1 MNILNN
7 ERFDRFMK
15 LILWLSIAIL
25 IIGVKSVWASNTTNN
40 DLTMVTNVM
49 CAAINQ
55 LTGPI
60 GRAITIII
68 VISLGIMLLLGKVTW
83 GVAIALA
90 VGMGVIFGA
99 RDVVNILSG
108 GGGMMC

>member
-1 MNILNN
+1 MNILGI
-7 ERFDRFMK
+7 RSCDISVK
-15 LILWLSIAIL
+15 LMLWFSIAVL
-25 IIGVKSVWASNTTNN
+25 IIAAKNAWAADN
-40 DLTMVTNVM
+40 DMTMVTNVM

-108 GGGMMC
+108 GTGAICS

>member
-1 MNILNN
+1 MNILGI
-7 ERFDRFMK
+7 RSCDISVK
-15 LILWLSIAIL
+15 LMLWFSIAAL
-25 IIGVKSVWASNTTNN
+25 IIAAKNAWAADN
-40 DLTMVTNVM
+40 DMTMVTNVM

-108 GGGMMC
+108 GTGAICS